1 MANQSQDNG
10 LNSRHNGGRADGGDR
25 RVFYVALDETIV
37 ERASELGGTI
47 DDRRGAAGAGG
58 RGRRRRS
65 GCREER
71 GGAPGGLG
79 VLGVDNDKVESRS
92 PGSGFNDVLGHSRR
106 GSPPPP
112 PRRCESHAS
121 CIAHPPDPL
130 CPPPPPERR
139 DGPAP
144 ARGTE
149 TERERAK
156 ERTRRGGVG
165 IRSAD
170 TIILNFVRSVT
181 PSPC

>member
-106 GSPPPP
+106 GSPPPRRDVASRMQAASRIHRILSALLLP
-112 PRRCESHAS
+112 PRDETVPLPRAGRRRSAS
-121 CIAHPPDPL
+121 
-130 CPPPPPERR
+130 ERR
-139 DGPAP
+139 REHDEGEWGFAP
-144 ARGTE
+144 P
-149 TERERAK
+149 
-156 ERTRRGGVG
+156 
-165 IRSAD
+165 
-170 TIILNFVRSVT
+170 ILLY
-181 PSPC
+181 